1 MKLTRETFCI
11 RYRTI
16 PVLVLLAA
24 TMALGGTPFR
34 VWAGEEED
42 LDALALETSGG
53 ERRLSV
59 HGYADLQYGGD
70 SRERGGSFI
79 QNELSV
85 FVRATTK
92 NEKWTAF
99 SEIEFDRIDG
109 EVYLTDRGGK
119 SIEVEMETGW
129 IEFRDSDRFR
139 LRGGKL
145 LLPQYWQSNHYPN
158 LTMSTLAP
166 LMSGN
171 VFPKSIVALQASGDW
186 WNANDRGLSYAFFAG
201 GGANT
206 ALMELEQNDN
216 LAAGGRL
223 TFRLAGRDGPA
234 WLDTLDFSFSAL
246 ASENDLDQGELIFGL
261 DSQIRLGRLEILA
274 EFARGSLPRVDN
286 SLRSRLDQEEGDT
299 VGAYL
304 QAAYRL
310 SAKWHGFYRY
320 DYLDFNDGIPT
331 PRDETRHTV
340 GANFRPRPNVSLKL
354 ELFHSEPENP
364 RDPYDGVA
372 ASVVFNF

>member
-11 RYRTI
+11 PYCTI
-16 PVLVLLAA
+16 PALVLLAA
-24 TMALGGTPFR
+24 TVALGISPFGA
-34 VWAGEEED
+34 WAGEEED
-42 LDALALETSGG
+42 LNALALETSGG
-53 ERRLSV
+53 EGRLSV

-70 SRERGGSFI
+70 SRERSGSFI

-92 NEKWTAF
+92 DEKWTAF

-129 IEFRDSDRFR
+129 IEFRDSDQFR

-186 WNANDRGLSYAFFAG
+186 WNAKDRGLSYALFAG

-234 WLDTLDFSFSAL
+234 WLDTLDFSLSAL
-246 ASENDLDQGELIFGL
+246 ASENDFDRGELIFGL

-286 SLRSRLDQEEGDT
+286 SLRSRLNQEDGDT
-299 VGAYL
+299 VGAYV

-310 SAKWHGFYRY
+310 TDRWHGFYRY

-354 ELFHSEPENP
+354 ELFHSQPENP
-364 RDPYDGVA
+364 RDSYDGMA

>member
-1 MKLTRETFCI
+1 MKLTRETFRI
-11 RYRTI
+11 RFNMI
-16 PVLVLLAA
+16 PALVLLAGIVV
-24 TMALGGTPFR
+24 LGGMPCR
-34 VWAGEEED
+34 AWAGEEED

-53 ERRLSV
+53 AERLSV

-70 SRERGGSFI
+70 SREHGGSFI

-92 NEKWTAF
+92 DERWTAF

-109 EVYLTDRGGK
+109 KVYLTDRGGK

-129 IEFRDSDRFR
+129 VEFRDSDRFR

-186 WNANDRGLSYAFFAG
+186 WNSSGRGVGYALFAG

-216 LAAGGRL
+216 MAAGGRL
-223 TFRLAGRDGPA
+223 TFRLAGREGPA
-234 WLDTLDFSFSAL
+234 WLDTLDFSISAL
-246 ASENDLDQGELIFGL
+246 ASENDLDQGELIVGL
-261 DSQIRLGRLEILA
+261 DSQIRVGRLEILA
-274 EFARGSLPRVDN
+274 EFARSSLPRVDS
-286 SLRSRLDQEEGDT
+286 SLRSRLDEEAGDT
-299 VGAYL
+299 VGAYV
-304 QAAYRL
+304 QAAYRI
-310 SAKWHGFYRY
+310 AEKWHGFYRY
-320 DYLDFNDGIPT
+320 DYLDFNDGLPT
-331 PRDETRHTV
+331 LRDETRHTI
-340 GANFRPRPNVSLKL
+340 GANFRPRPNVSLKV
-354 ELFHSEPENP
+354 ELFHSEPEKP
-364 RDPYDGVA
+364 RDAYDGVA

>member
-1 MKLTRETFCI
+1 MKPTRAIHHLRF
-11 RYRTI
+11 RTTA
-16 PVLVLLAA
+16 VRVVLAA
-24 TMALGGTPFR
+24 IMTLGVRSSAAWG
-34 VWAGEEED
+34 AEEDD

-59 HGYADLQYGGD
+59 HGYADFQYGDD
-70 SRERGGSFI
+70 SSEQGGSFI

-92 NEKWTAF
+92 DEKWTAF

-129 IEFRDSDRFR
+129 VEFRDSDRFR
-139 LRGGKL
+139 LRAGKL

-186 WNANDRGLSYAFFAG
+186 WNANDQGVSYAFFAG

-216 LAAGGRL
+216 LAVGGRL
-223 TFRLAGRDGPA
+223 TFRLAGRDGPT
-234 WLDTLDFSFSAL
+234 WLDTLDFSLSAL

-261 DSQIRLGRLEILA
+261 DSQIRMGRLEILA

-310 SAKWHGFYRY
+310 SDKWHGFYRY

-364 RDPYDGVA
+364 RDAYDGVA